1 LTAYARHCGATLTRA
16 DARGRSR
23 DVVAVGTYVVTDDT
37 SVGTDV
43 TSTDSLEGRAT
54 VFADRADQDSGQL
67 KQSISDGKIPTQA
80 GV

>member
-1 LTAYARHCGATLTRA
+1 MTAYARHCGATLTRA
-16 DARGRSR
+16 DARGW
-23 DVVAVGTYVVTDDT
+23 DVVAVGTYVGTDDT
-37 SVGTDV
+37 SVGTDD